1 MRQSKLGSFYEACFN
16 TFVGFTINYLAN
28 LCIFP
33 LFGFHISLLNNF
45 YMGLFYTVISVV
57 RSYVI
62 RRWFDRRIHDT
73 AMKLA
78 GEK

>member
-1 MRQSKLGSFYEACFN
+1 MRQSKLGSFIEACIN
-16 TFVGFTINYLAN
+16 VAIGFVINYIAN

-33 LFGFHISLLNNF
+33 LFGFHISLLDNL

-62 RRWFDRRIHDT
+62 RRWFDGRIHKA
-73 AMKLA
+73 AMKLS
-78 GEK
+78 GEV